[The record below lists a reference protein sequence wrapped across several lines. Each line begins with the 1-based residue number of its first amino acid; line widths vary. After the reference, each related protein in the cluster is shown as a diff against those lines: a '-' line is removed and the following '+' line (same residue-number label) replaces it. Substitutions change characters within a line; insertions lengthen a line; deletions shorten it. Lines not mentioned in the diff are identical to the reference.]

1 MTDVARAPIR
11 WNRRQFLGAAG
22 AAAVWPAAVAG
33 CTPGEAGRSSAGGVT
48 ITHAFGDTTVPAPP
62 TRVVSAGLT
71 DQDDLLSVGVVP
83 VAVTTWF
90 GDQPFGVWPW
100 AQPKLGSATPAVLNL
115 DNGIQIDQIAML
127 KPDLI
132 VAVNAG
138 LDADTYQKLS
148 EIAPT
153 IAQSGDDAF
162 FEPWRQQAAAI
173 GAAVFKKAE
182 MATLVEA
189 VDAKFAAVAQAN
201 PTFKDRTAV
210 LLDGYFTG
218 DTITATVAG
227 WRTEFLTAMGLTV
240 PDAVKGFASGDH
252 AMIARG
258 AASNARQGRRP
269 DLVHRQRRRT
279 GRAARRPGG
288 GRIDRL
294 VTTPQRLHDGGTV
307 RGDRLRFPAV
317 VSAGGRSAA
326 APAASG
332 TGLTAVIG

>member
-83 VAVTTWF
+83 VAITTWF

-189 VDAKFAAVAQAN
+189 VDAKFTAVAQAN

-227 WRTEFLTAMGLTV
+227 WRTEFLTAMGL
-240 PDAVKGFASGDH
+240 
-252 AMIARG
+252 
-258 AASNARQGRRP
+258 
-269 DLVHRQRRRT
+269 VHRRRRRT
-279 GRAARRPGG
+279 GRTARRPGG

-307 RGDRLRFPAV
+307 RGDRLRFTAV